1 MFPRRRWHAP
11 HTAHVPCPGK
21 SWLEPSTQMLFLQ
34 SPKWLILMLM
44 RCGLLSALE
53 NISGIWQFMKS
64 PLSCV
69 HQKSKHVV
77 RCMHLQVATRP
88 PSSLGEVNGPH
99 GMHGMSLIRLPM
111 PRLTYHPFQSG
122 YLRSTRNSSEDLPY
136 FFRAEQ
142 VQWMKPDNS
151 SFWKGQITL
160 ENTTNKSG
168 PSRSHERSNVPG
180 RESMAECFN
189 SLSKPF
195 MSSRLG
201 LKREEEEWKP
211 VCRVLP

>member
-1 MFPRRRWHAP
+1 M
-11 HTAHVPCPGK
+11 
-21 SWLEPSTQMLFLQ
+21 SFLRL
-34 SPKWLILMLM
+34 PKWMTLMLM
-44 RCGLLSALE
+44 SCGLLPALE
-53 NISGIWQFMKS
+53 NNSGSWQFIIS

-69 HQKSKHVV
+69 LKKPNHFLC
-77 RCMHLQVATRP
+77 CMPLQVATRA
-88 PSSLGEVNGPH
+88 PSPEEVTDH
-99 GMHGMSLIRLPM
+99 VDLSLIRLPM
-111 PRLTYHPFQSG
+111 PRLTCHPFQSG
-122 YLRSTRNSSEDLPY
+122 YLRSTRNSSEDLSY

-142 VQWMKPDNS
+142 VQWTKPDNS

-168 PSRSHERSNVPG
+168 PSRSHKRSNVPG
-180 RESMAECFN
+180 RESMAECVN

-201 LKREEEEWKP
+201 FKREEEEWKP

>member
-1 MFPRRRWHAP
+1 M
-11 HTAHVPCPGK
+11 
-21 SWLEPSTQMLFLQ
+21 SFLRL
-34 SPKWLILMLM
+34 PKWLTLILMS
-44 RCGLLSALE
+44 CGLLPALE
-53 NISGIWQFMKS
+53 NNSGSWQFIIS

-69 HQKSKHVV
+69 LKKAKPLPMLHALRGCDKGSFSGRGH
-77 RCMHLQVATRP
+77 
-88 PSSLGEVNGPH
+88 GP
-99 GMHGMSLIRLPM
+99 HGMSLIRLPM

-122 YLRSTRNSSEDLPY
+122 YLRSTRNSSEDLSY

-142 VQWMKPDNS
+142 VQWTKPDNS

-168 PSRSHERSNVPG
+168 RSRSHKRSNVPG